1 MFTFLLNN
9 CEDLAF
15 SLQGISLLVKIHL
28 LLTKK
33 FCKMLDFLVKNKILP
48 IKKDTQEFCPFLS
61 IHILNQY

>member
-9 CEDLAF
+9 CENLAF
-15 SLQGISLLVKIHL
+15 SLQELSLLVKIHL

-48 IKKDTQEFCPFLS
+48 IKKDT
-61 IHILNQY
+61 